1 MYFLLSASEKIY
13 DNIFTP
19 RCVVANLT
27 VLSLCI
33 WTVNF
38 FSASAPSY
46 ASNPI
51 VRFSKSVFFRISL
64 KLESGILRILLA
76 AHILIKVFCIA
87 STFDHRLSSVHDPFI
102 DFLRKYLTKNAY

>member
-19 RCVVANLT
+19 RWVVANLT

-51 VRFSKSVFFRISL
+51 VRFSKSFFFRIPL
-64 KLESGILRILLA
+64 KVASGILSSLLA
-76 AHILIKVFCIA
+76 ARILIEVFCIA
-87 STFDHRLSSVHDPFI
+87 STFDHRLYSVHDTFI
-102 DFLRKYLTKNAY
+102 DFLHKYLTKNAY